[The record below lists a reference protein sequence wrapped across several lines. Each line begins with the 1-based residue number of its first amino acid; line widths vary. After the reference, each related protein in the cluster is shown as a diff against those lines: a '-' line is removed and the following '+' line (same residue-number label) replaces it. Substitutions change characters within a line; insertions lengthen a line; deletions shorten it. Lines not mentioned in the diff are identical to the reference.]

1 MSRLNVIDT
10 EKFNISL
17 NNTADLIE
25 FVFQSIRKTHQ
36 SPDVYELDFIEL
48 EQKLSLAFKT
58 IRLAQLALNDVN

>member
-1 MSRLNVIDT
+1 MTKLNVIDT

-25 FVFQSIRKTHQ
+25 FVFQALRKTHQ

-58 IRLAQLALNDVN
+58 IRLTQLAMNDEN